1 MDIFL
6 NFVASGLVV
15 GSIYAL
21 IGVSFAIIFRA
32 TGVLNFAQGEV
43 MMLVSYVAWTLSQIG
58 GMPIWLLIPIVLL
71 ASAVIG
77 ALVEWLVIRP
87 MIGQPIFSI
96 VMVTIGLAI
105 VLRSLTVII
114 WGHDFQS
121 MTLPFSGEVVQ
132 IGPIYLA
139 AEQAMVISLLAL
151 VAIAIWLFFRFSQM
165 GLAMR
170 ATAQDQTAAL
180 LMGVD
185 SRRTSSIAW
194 GISAM
199 VSSLVGI
206 LISALFARS
215 PDMWHFGLNSFPAT
229 VLGGLDS
236 PLGSAAGGIIVG
248 VIAELSAG
256 YIWQGLKE
264 ISGFMV
270 IIVILMVRPYG
281 LFGEKEL
288 ERV

>member
-1 MDIFL
+1 MDVFL
-6 NFVASGLVV
+6 NLVASGLVV
-15 GSIYAL
+15 GSIYGI
-21 IGVSFAIIFRA
+21 IGISFAIIFRA

-43 MMLVSYVAWTLSQIG
+43 MMLVAYVAWSLSQIG
-58 GMPIWLLIPIVLL
+58 GLPFWLLVPAVLL
-71 ASAVIG
+71 SSGVIG
-77 ALVEWLVIRP
+77 ALLEWLVIRP
-87 MIGQPIFSI
+87 MIGQPVISI

-105 VLRSLTVII
+105 VLRSITIMI
-114 WGHDFQS
+114 WGHDFQAI
-121 MTLPFSGEVVQ
+121 TVPFSGSIIQ
-132 IGPIYLA
+132 IGPVYLM
-139 AEQAMVISLLAL
+139 AEQAMIMAVLAFL
-151 VAIAIWLFFRFSQM
+151 VVCIWLFFRFSRM

-185 SRRTSSIAW
+185 SRRTSAAAWAIA
-194 GISAM
+194 AM
-199 VSSLVGI
+199 VAGLVGI

-215 PDMWHFGLNSFPAT
+215 PDMWQFGLSSFPAA

-236 PLGSAAGGIIVG
+236 PIGSALGGLIVG
-248 VIAELSAG
+248 VIAELSAS
-256 YIWQGLKE
+256 YVWQGLKE